1 MFARALASWLFAA
14 SLCLLPLCSSA
25 STSVEAL
32 LRQAEAV
39 RSSDSEKFQRLLRE
53 LDAGRDQATPKQ
65 REQLAYL
72 NAYADAYAGRYEA
85 SIQAARRI
93 LEHTT
98 DVAMRFRAGASLVN
112 SYAVTRQF
120 TEGLRQLEQTLA
132 LIDQIH
138 EPELRQ
144 HGLVVAAVLYNQIG
158 QYKLGL
164 QYAERSL
171 SEPAPERTRCFTGQ
185 VWLEALLNLNA
196 LPVDDASITK
206 VIAQCTEQDET
217 VVANLIRGTLA
228 RKWAAQGQRDKAV
241 ALLQEHLTQ
250 VEATRYPRLVGEFHS
265 LLAELLFKQGDIAGA
280 ERHAQAAIAQRVGM
294 EHSLPLV
301 VAYKTMYDIAER
313 RGDPVAALAYYRSYA
328 KADKAYL
335 NEVKTR
341 ELAYQF
347 VRQETAQKT
356 QQIELLNGQ
365 NQLLQLRQRV
375 DQQTNQN
382 SRLMMLLLALMV
394 ALIGYWAYKIKRVQ
408 MSLRHIAQTDA
419 LTGISNRHHF
429 TQQAEQALAQSAT
442 GGEQCALIMFDLD
455 HFKAINDSYG
465 HDIGDWVLKRVART
479 CEGLCRRIDHLGRL
493 GGEEFAILLQ
503 GIDLHSATRLAED
516 CRVRL
521 TQIDSR
527 ESGHAFVITASFGV
541 TATPLSGYS
550 LAKLLSHADQ
560 MLYSGKR
567 AGRNRVHAFT
577 GDLFNPP
584 QLQVVSRSD
593 ALSPMPTHGAAGV
606 LGDLSP

>member
-1 MFARALASWLFAA
+1 MFACTLGPWLVAV
-14 SLCLLPLCSSA
+14 SLCLLPLHSSA

-32 LRQAEAV
+32 LWQAEVV
-39 RSSDSEKFQRLLRE
+39 RSSDPGKFQQLLQE
-53 LDAGRDQATPKQ
+53 LDASKSLATPTQ

-72 NAYADAYAGRYEA
+72 KAYGEAYVGNYHVAIAATRRLLETSS
-85 SIQAARRI
+85 SIDMQ
-93 LEHTT
+93 
-98 DVAMRFRAGASLVN
+98 FRAGASLVN

-120 TEGLRQLEQTLA
+120 TEGLRQLEQTLS

-144 HGLVVAAVLYNQIG
+144 HGLFVAAVLYNQIG

-164 QYAERSL
+164 DYADRSM
-171 SEPAPERTRCFTGQ
+171 SEPAPERTRCFIGQ
-185 VWLEALLNLNA
+185 VRLEALQNLDA
-196 LPVDDASITK
+196 LPADDESITRL
-206 VIAQCTEQDET
+206 IGQCVDQHEAIL
-217 VVANLIRGTLA
+217 ANFIRGTLA
-228 RKWAAQGQRDKAV
+228 RKWAEKGQRAKAI
-241 ALLQEHLTQ
+241 ALLQEHLAE

-280 ERHAQAAIAQRVGM
+280 ERHAQTAIAQRADM
-294 EHSLPLV
+294 THSLPLV
-301 VAYKTMYDIAER
+301 VAYKTMYNIAEH
-313 RGDPVAALAYYRSYA
+313 RGDPVAALAHYRSYA
-328 KADKAYL
+328 EADKAYL

-382 SRLMMLLLALMV
+382 TRLMMLLLALMV

-408 MSLRHIAQTDA
+408 MSLRHIAETDA

-442 GGEQCALIMFDLD
+442 GSEQCALIMFDLD
-455 HFKAINDSYG
+455 HFKTINDSYG

-479 CEGLCRRIDHLGRL
+479 CEGLCRRIDHFGRL
-493 GGEEFAILLQ
+493 GGEEFAILLR

-577 GDLFNPP
+577 GDLFNPS
-584 QLQVVSRSD
+584 QLQVVSRSE